1 MGEKEHK
8 QITDSV
14 RETLDRSVEQL
25 PAEVRSR
32 STQAR
37 HQALAAA
44 SRPRSARLYP
54 WMLPAGGFA
63 AVILTVLVWQG
74 SPPSQLPESAS
85 AYDMQLLLTAE
96 ELDLVED
103 LDFLIWLQNETDA
116 G

>member
-1 MGEKEHK
+1 MSGKEK
-8 QITDSV
+8 QITDTV
-14 RETLDRSVEQL
+14 RDSLDRSVEQL

-32 STQAR
+32 LTRAR

-44 SRPRSARLYP
+44 NRPRSARLYP

-63 AVILTVLVWQG
+63 AVILTLLLWQG
-74 SPPSQLPESAS
+74 APPPQLPESAS

-96 ELDLVED
+96 ELELVED
-103 LDFLIWLQNETDA
+103 LDFLIWLQDHTDA